1 MFVASADVIP
11 ASLRAATSGTGS
23 RGPLGLFKGRVSML
37 RIQRW
42 RGEGR
47 NGLHL
52 VAAGGGVGLT
62 TLDRPMYRP
71 HGGFPDA
78 PRQVVRGGISCLRS
92 EATI

>member
-52 VAAGGGVGLT
+52 VAGGGGEL
-62 TLDRPMYRP
+62 
-71 HGGFPDA
+71 
-78 PRQVVRGGISCLRS
+78 RGGISCLRS